1 MIKRRL
7 KVLFIC
13 AMNKQRSAT
22 AEQMYRQDP
31 RLEARS
37 AGVRSGANRRVSEA
51 DLRWADVVFAM
62 EQEHKL
68 WLTTRFEG
76 LDLPRIDV
84 LEIPDDFEYM
94 DANLQEMLRLML
106 DPEFDH
112 LVATFDDEE

>member
-1 MIKRRL
+1 MARRL
-7 KVLFIC
+7 KVLFVC

-22 AEQMYRQDP
+22 AEQIYRNDP
-31 RLEARS
+31 RLEVRS
-37 AGVRSGANRRVSEA
+37 AGVRAGANRRVSEA

-68 WLTTRFEG
+68 WMTTRFEG

-94 DANLQEMLRLML
+94 DPELQETLRMML
-106 DPEFDH
+106 DPEFEH
-112 LVATFDDEE
+112 LLRS